1 MQKFNRMRLAAVL
14 GVLALPLAVQ
24 AGMEQFLKPVEG
36 ALGSAGGTTASGTAS
51 TAASALSQDQVSAG
65 LKEALEVGVDKAIG
79 YLGQDGG
86 FLNDA
91 QVKIPLPSMLQQL
104 ETGLRAMGKGDLADE
119 FVATMNHAAEQ
130 AVPKTAEIFGDA
142 IGKMTMEDA
151 RAILDGPDDAA
162 TQYFRQN
169 SGEQLSAAILPVVEQ
184 ATEKA
189 GVTSA
194 YKQLVAGSGVLGNFM
209 DTSSLDLDRYVTDK
223 ALDGLFVK
231 LAQEEKLIRQNPV
244 ARSTDLLR
252 QVFGAGQ

>member
-1 MQKFNRMRLAAVL
+1 MHEYSRLRLAAVL
-14 GVLALPLAVQ
+14 GVLALPPVVE
-24 AGMEQFLKPVEG
+24 AGMEQFLKPLEG
-36 ALGSAGGTTASGTAS
+36 ALGSSAGTTASTA
-51 TAASALSQDQVSAG
+51 AASALSQDQISAG
-65 LKEALEVGVDKAIG
+65 LKEALDVGVDRAIA

-86 FLNDA
+86 FLDDP

-104 ETGLRAMGKGDLADE
+104 EMGLRTMGKGDLADE

-130 AVPKTAEIFGDA
+130 AVPKTAGIFGEA
-142 IGKMTMEDA
+142 IGKMTLEDA

-162 TQYFRQN
+162 TEYFRQN
-169 SGEQLSAAILPVVEQ
+169 SSEQLSAAILPVVEQ

-209 DTSSLDLDRYVTDK
+209 DSSSLDLDRYVTDK

-231 LAQEEKLIRQNPV
+231 LAQEEKLIRQNPA
-244 ARSTDLLR
+244 ARSTELLKE
-252 QVFGAGQ
+252 VFGAGQ

>member
-1 MQKFNRMRLAAVL
+1 
-14 GVLALPLAVQ
+14 
-24 AGMEQFLKPVEG
+24 MEQFLKPLEG
-36 ALGSAGGTTASGTAS
+36 AIGSTGGSSASRA
-51 TAASALSQDQVSAG
+51 AASALSQDEVSAG

-104 ETGLRAMGKGDLADE
+104 DTGLRAMGKGDLADE

-130 AVPKTAEIFGDA
+130 AVPKTAGIFGDA
-142 IGKMTMEDA
+142 IGKLTLEDA
-151 RAILDGPDDAA
+151 RAILNGPDDAA
-162 TQYFRQN
+162 TQYFRQT
-169 SGEQLSAAILPVVEQ
+169 SGEELAAAVLPVVEQ
-184 ATEKA
+184 ATEKT
-189 GVTSA
+189 GVTAA

-209 DTSSLDLDRYVTDK
+209 DSSSLDLDRYVTDK
-223 ALDGLFVK
+223 TLDGLFVK

-244 ARSTDLLR
+244 ARSTDLLK